1 MDINKVRFLTKQQT
15 RLTKKIYNTMK
26 ASIIVP
32 SELEDITLGQYQ
44 DFLVLGDKITNEELI
59 SIFCNISVIEAKQL
73 PLNVFETIAVK
84 IVEVLTRA
92 QQDIQHKQRFVLN
105 GSNYGMIPNLE
116 EITYGENKDLT
127 TYLGDW
133 KNMHMAMAVLYRPI
147 KKTTNGLY
155 EITTY
160 EGTSKTREVMKQM
173 PLNIV
178 IGANSF
184 FYNLTEALLNA
195 IPNYL
200 ERVQRES
207 NLSKEQIQE
216 VSTKQIGDP
225 MTKSIALLR
234 ETLEGLKR

>member
-1 MDINKVRFLTKQQT
+1 MTKH
-15 RLTKKIYNTMK
+15 
-26 ASIIVP
+26 IIVP

-44 DFLVLGDKITNEELI
+44 AFLEIGDKITNEQLI
-59 SIFCNISVIEAKQL
+59 SIFCNVTVTQALQL
-73 PLNVFETIAVK
+73 PLSVFETAAVK

-92 QQDIQHKQRFVLN
+92 QTDVELTQTFVLN

-127 TYLGDW
+127 TYLSDW

-147 KKTTNGLY
+147 KKTFNGTY
-155 EITTY
+155 EIESY
-160 EGTSKTREVMKQM
+160 EGTSKTREGMKQM
-173 PLNIV
+173 PLDIV

-200 ERVQRES
+200 EQVQRDS
-207 NLSKEQIQE
+207 NLSKEQTQV

-234 ETLEGLKR
+234 ETLDGLKR